1 MRSRVRLPYSPR
13 IKEKR
18 SLNFEYNGSAIRFDS
33 ECIHVSRLSG
43 NKFFDVLERA
53 RFLNLY
59 HQQKKVNKSVWRMP
73 WLSEAMK
80 DVTGCD
86 KFRLGAYNRLTRKFP
101 NGETHLDED
110 QVSCEQSWEANPEN

>member
-1 MRSRVRLPYSPR
+1 MVLRFGSIPNVFTFPGFPGICSLTYW
-13 IKEKR
+13 KE
-18 SLNFEYNGSAIRFDS
+18 LN
-33 ECIHVSRLSG
+33 
-43 NKFFDVLERA
+43 
-53 RFLNLY
+53 FLNLY